1 MTGDVQH
8 HDVPAWGA
16 AATLSA
22 LRWWHDAGVDMLV
35 DEQPRDWLAPARAP
49 APEAAP
55 TAPAGDALP
64 GTLAALAA
72 WLADPQTFAPLG
84 SRRFAATGDPAGGL
98 MLVTDMPERE
108 DRAAL
113 MEGAA
118 GRLLDAMLGAIGR
131 DRGSVYLAPLAPG
144 RPASGRIDRA
154 LAPSLAVALRRHVA
168 LAQPRLVLLLGEQ
181 PAAALLDQPFAAA
194 RGRLH
199 ILNHDGGTV
208 RALAT
213 FHPRFLLEHPVCKAD
228 AWADLRL
235 LLEEYGR

>member
-1 MTGDVQH
+1 MVGDAQ
-8 HDVPAWGA
+8 DDGT

-22 LRWWHDAGVDMLV
+22 LRWWRDAGVDMLV
-35 DEQPRDWLAPARAP
+35 DEQPRDWLAAARPPVPA
-49 APEAAP
+49 AAP
-55 TAPAGDALP
+55 PALALP
-64 GTLAALAA
+64 AADTLPDTLPALAQ
-72 WLADPQTFAPLG
+72 WLADPATFAPLG
-84 SRRFAATGDPAGGL
+84 PRRFAATGDPAGAL

-118 GRLLDAMLGAIGR
+118 GRLLEAMLGAIGR
-131 DRGSVYLAPLAPG
+131 DRASVYLAPLAPG

-154 LAPSLAVALRRHVA
+154 LCPPLADALRRHVA
-168 LAQPRLVLLLGEQ
+168 LARPRLVLLLGDL
-181 PAAALLDQPFAAA
+181 PATTLLDRPLAAA

-199 ILNHDGGTV
+199 ALNHDGGTV

-213 FHPRFLLEHPVCKAD
+213 FHPRFLLEHPACKAD

-235 LLEEYGR
+235 LLEEFGR